1 MRNRIKNRIKN
12 PMKNRVS
19 GIILA
24 AATLESKTRFLWDH
38 LWEQISDAYGINPA
52 IPNHLIAEMLWW

>member
-1 MRNRIKNRIKN
+1 MRNCI
-12 PMKNRVS
+12 KNRVS

-52 IPNHLIAEMLWW
+52 ILNHLIAEMLWW